1 MDSVKDKKTDDIL
14 EKLVHINRITK
25 VVKGGRRFGF
35 SALVVVGNQSGKI
48 GIAHAK
54 AKQVP
59 DAIKKANEM
68 ARRKLTHIPL
78 REGRTIHHDVKA
90 KDGSGRIVL
99 RAASK
104 GTGIIAGGPVRAVC
118 EVLGVK
124 DIVAKS
130 MGTSNAHNV
139 IRATMK
145 ALMKQSSP
153 KQISTIRNKKISEIF
168 LFLILDICLGEFC
181 LSKAF
186 IVALITL
193 CAFEVPIDLATISLT
208 PKTSHTALTGP
219 PAIIPVPFAAD
230 LKTILPEPSLAF
242 TSWWIVL
249 PSLKGIWISL
259 RLAISLAF
267 LIASGTCLA
276 LAWAIPILPDWFP
289 TTTNAEKPNL
299 LPPLTT
305 LVIRLMCTNFSKIS
319 SFFLSLLSSIIKIP
333 FHFF

>member
-1 MDSVKDKKTDDIL
+1 MENLKDKKTDDIL

-35 SALVVVGNQSGKI
+35 SALVVVGNQAGKI
-48 GIAHAK
+48 GIPAK

-153 KQISTIRNKKISEIF
+153 KQISAIRNKKISEI
-168 LFLILDICLGEFC
+168 I
-181 LSKAF
+181 
-186 IVALITL
+186 
-193 CAFEVPIDLATISLT
+193 
-208 PKTSHTALTGP
+208 
-219 PAIIPVPFAAD
+219 
-230 LKTILPEPSLAF
+230 
-242 TSWWIVL
+242 
-249 PSLKGIWISL
+249 
-259 RLAISLAF
+259 
-267 LIASGTCLA
+267 
-276 LAWAIPILPDWFP
+276 
-289 TTTNAEKPNL
+289 EK
-299 LPPLTT
+299 
-305 LVIRLMCTNFSKIS
+305 RG
-319 SFFLSLLSSIIKIP
+319 
-333 FHFF
+333 